1 MQNLLSVAP
10 YPFQQG
16 SPDTNVDRKENAASF
31 ATRNVAERA
40 RQSPQFGKSSANQR
54 NAPFR
59 NALDM
64 KEISE
69 ALSGGG
75 NIVGSGGRTS

>member
-1 MQNLLSVAP
+1 MTKAKA
-10 YPFQQG
+10 FQQG

-40 RQSPQFGKSSANQR
+40 RQSPQFGKSSANQQ

-59 NALDM
+59 NALDKRIIRM
-64 KEISE
+64 AEYY
-69 ALSGGG
+69 
-75 NIVGSGGRTS
+75 